1 MEAQAGRPTKWEI
14 EVGEDNTAAAAGG
27 GDVLIAAS
35 SDQPVV
41 TRLDTKESFQVAALL
56 LWVFYTVFLGALVG
70 WGLVGSSRHKVEL
83 TGCCFPRVAL
93 SLARYLVFL
102 RGFQKP

>member
-27 GDVLIAAS
+27 GDMLIAAS

-41 TRLDTKESFQVAALL
+41 TRLDTKESFQVLRL
-56 LWVFYTVFLGALVG
+56 RLGGFNMVLWCFLVG
-70 WGLVGSSRHKVEL
+70 
-83 TGCCFPRVAL
+83 
-93 SLARYLVFL
+93 
-102 RGFQKP
+102 

>member
-27 GDVLIAAS
+27 GDMLIAAS

-41 TRLDTKESFQVAALL
+41 TRLDTKEGFQV
-56 LWVFYTVFLGALVG
+56 
-70 WGLVGSSRHKVEL
+70 R
-83 TGCCFPRVAL
+83 L
-93 SLARYLVFL
+93 SMGVLSAVRCLVFPEGLKNPEPMSNETVGL
-102 RGFQKP
+102 RTPEVSRV